1 MVKAAHTD
9 LDECETHFFFFLDLP
24 SSPLHRVIPSVSIAK
39 QVENEQEMILNQSQ
53 YYCEAIDGNTEKRNI
68 QIVCEGLLLQ
78 SCSFLSFLSLA
89 ASCDRV
95 FNSFYKRTAP
105 PHVR

>member
-1 MVKAAHTD
+1 MVKAAHTN
-9 LDECETHFFFFLDLP
+9 LDECETHFFFLDL
-24 SSPLHRVIPSVSIAK
+24 SGSPLHRVIPSVSIAK

-68 QIVCEGLLLQ
+68 QRVCESLLLQ
-78 SCSFLSFLSLA
+78 SCSFLSLA